1 MTEVGGIAVQADLR
15 GAWVGVRDQGSRPT
29 CLACAVSDAHAHA
42 HSLTHRLS
50 AEYLYYVGVKQA
62 PSQLLANGLTLVA
75 ADQALRKAG
84 QPNEIEWPYLS
95 KTPDPWAPPPVSTL
109 WYGGLEAS
117 GASSSDVAAAL
128 WAGFPVVL
136 GLRLVPGFTHVQVAP
151 HIVDTS
157 GKPTAGHAVL
167 GVGLGASVDGGA
179 VDLVLIRNSW
189 GFAWGAG
196 GHAWLPLDY
205 LNHNLIG
212 SRILVSLPMPV
223 PMPLAA

>member
-1 MTEVGGIAVQADLR
+1 MTTVGGIAVQADLR

-42 HSLTHRLS
+42 HNLTHRLS
-50 AEYLYYVGVKQA
+50 AEYLYYIGVKQA
-62 PSQLLANGLTLVA
+62 PLQPSADGLTL
-75 ADQALRKAG
+75 ADADRALRKAG
-84 QPNEIEWPYLS
+84 QPNEIEWPYQP

-109 WYGGLEAS
+109 WFGGLKTCGTNSGDVVAS
-117 GASSSDVAAAL
+117 L
-128 WAGFPVVL
+128 RAGFPVVL
-136 GLRLVPGFTHVQVAP
+136 GLRIVRGFMHVQAAP

-189 GFAWGAG
+189 GFAWGDG
-196 GHAWLPLDY
+196 GYAWLPLTY
-205 LNHNLIG
+205 LTRNLIG
-212 SRILVSLPMPV
+212 ARTLVPLPLPV